1 MLEMSQEDL
10 DTILILLN
18 QYKLLFLDDLCNTNY
33 PKNILRVKNIEILRT
48 NYFVIPP

>member
-10 DTILILLN
+10 GTILILLN

-33 PKNILRVKNIEILRT
+33 PKNIL
-48 NYFVIPP
+48 